1 MSKVLVL
8 KSSILGD
15 YSQSNG
21 LIDHLVSSLKGDVSD
36 ITERDLADQALP
48 VLDGEIAGGLR
59 GGDDLSERQKE
70 TLAQSDQLINELKA
84 HDTIVIAAPMY
95 NFHIPTQLKN
105 WIDLVAR
112 AGVTFSYTETGS
124 VGLITGKKAILV
136 TTRGGMH
143 KDGPTDVMIPYLKTV
158 LGFIGITDVEV
169 VYGEALAMGPEMAEK
184 AISEAKTEL
193 DSLSVVDRKIG
204 QEDVAPQKQIPV
216 WKKLLSKLGIS

>member
-21 LIDHLVSSLKGDVSD
+21 LIDHLVTSWGSNVSAV
-36 ITERDLADQALP
+36 TERDLAAQPLP

-59 GGDDLSERQKE
+59 GGDDLSQRQKE
-70 TLAQSDQLINELKA
+70 VIAQSDLLIEELKA
-84 HDTIVIAAPMY
+84 HDTLVIAAPMY

-112 AGVTFSYTETGS
+112 AGVTFSYTETGP
-124 VGLITGKKAILV
+124 VGLIKDKKVVVV

-158 LGFIGITDVEV
+158 LGFIGMTDVEV
-169 VYGEALAMGPEMAEK
+169 VYSEALAMGPEMAEK
-184 AISEAKTEL
+184 AIAEAKSDLE
-193 DSLSVVDRKIG
+193 SLSLGEKKVEQG
-204 QEDVAPQKQIPV
+204 MVASQKQTPV
-216 WKKLLSKLGIS
+216 WKKLLSKLGLN